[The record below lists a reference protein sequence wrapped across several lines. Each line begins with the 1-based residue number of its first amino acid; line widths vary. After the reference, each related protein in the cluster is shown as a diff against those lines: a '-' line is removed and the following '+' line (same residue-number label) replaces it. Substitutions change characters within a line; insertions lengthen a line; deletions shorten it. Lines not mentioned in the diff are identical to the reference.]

1 MVNSNTGKKT
11 LGRRRIEIKKIE
23 KRSNLQVTFTKRR
36 IGLFKKASELSLLC
50 GAQIAILV
58 QSPGGKIY
66 SFGHPS
72 VEDLINCFLTAD
84 VPPPQIT
91 DDEAVMRLAMEEWES
106 LELHQ
111 LEEYLEALQTL
122 ADKVSEK
129 LSG

>member
-1 MVNSNTGKKT
+1 MVNTGKKT

-36 IGLFKKASELSLLC
+36 TGLFKKANELSLLC
-50 GAQIAILV
+50 GAQIVILV

-72 VEDLINCFLTAD
+72 VENSINCFLTAD

-91 DDEAVMRLAMEEWES
+91 DGRSRYDEAVMRLAM
-106 LELHQ
+106 
-111 LEEYLEALQTL
+111 
-122 ADKVSEK
+122 
-129 LSG
+129 